1 MWIGLNYN
9 PKDWVGGLFRSRR
22 VHARKLGCIFCLH
35 GVYGLTCAIFF
46 SKIATVFIQ
55 VRDHWKPHPLAD
67 FTSGG
72 DLEATLHE
80 AFGEILFTKDAA
92 ISIHVHLCY
101 E

>member
-1 MWIGLNYN
+1 M
-9 PKDWVGGLFRSRR
+9 P
-22 VHARKLGCIFCLH
+22 
-35 GVYGLTCAIFF
+35 
-46 SKIATVFIQ
+46 VFIQ

-72 DLEATLHE
+72 DLEATLHD
-80 AFGEILFTKDAA
+80 AFGEILSTKDAA